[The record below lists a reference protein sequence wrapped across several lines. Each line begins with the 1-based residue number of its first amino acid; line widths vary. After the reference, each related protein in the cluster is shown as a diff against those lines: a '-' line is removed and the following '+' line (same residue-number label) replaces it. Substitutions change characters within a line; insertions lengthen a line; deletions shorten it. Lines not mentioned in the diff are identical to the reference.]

1 MASGEEARQT
11 CAAIQ
16 CRTQHMGKDNA
27 PQESDGLDGRL
38 WKSIQRCV
46 QSDGCTATV
55 WRQPLLENNRRQG
68 HSAGTG
74 RALVPRLQTEGGEM
88 KFLASL
94 IALLFLCTLS
104 HAQVGGALAPPPMSN
119 PYPMNGNPEHA
130 AQHTLGE
137 EQSLLPSNGVTSA
150 HGERPL
156 SDFYTHP
163 EPTVSLGQIAREYRE
178 GREVHRPISRVIP

>member
-1 MASGEEARQT
+1 
-11 CAAIQ
+11 
-16 CRTQHMGKDNA
+16 
-27 PQESDGLDGRL
+27 
-38 WKSIQRCV
+38 
-46 QSDGCTATV
+46 
-55 WRQPLLENNRRQG
+55 
-68 HSAGTG
+68 
-74 RALVPRLQTEGGEM
+74 VPRLQTEGGEM

-94 IALLFLCTLS
+94 ITLLFLCTLS
-104 HAQVGGALAPPPMSN
+104 HAQVGGSLAPPPMSN

-156 SDFYTHP
+156 SDFYTHS